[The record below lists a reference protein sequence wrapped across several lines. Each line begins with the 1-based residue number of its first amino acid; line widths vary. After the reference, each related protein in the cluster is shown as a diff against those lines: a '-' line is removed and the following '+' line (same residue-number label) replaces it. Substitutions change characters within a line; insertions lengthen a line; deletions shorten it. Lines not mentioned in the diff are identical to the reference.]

1 MQPKVLSA
9 WIVCCIWFPDAG
21 DMFWAQM
28 ANVED
33 PDQAAPTVAVW
44 SGSTLFVNEASK
56 QLCGRERQTTF
67 LLWSVLQGLTQ
78 TMHDVFITK
87 PVNMCL

>member
-1 MQPKVLSA
+1 
-9 WIVCCIWFPDAG
+9 
-21 DMFWAQM
+21 M
-28 ANVED
+28 ANVVD
-33 PDQAAPTVAVW
+33 PDRASPKEAVC

-56 QLCGRERQTTF
+56 QLCRREKRATF

-78 TMHDVFITK
+78 TMHDVFITE